1 MVGTLSSMPQLCS
14 HEIVVDGSTIKI
26 TEGGPSRCPDT
37 VVIAGAS
44 SDMTDRLLV
53 RLGRFTRVVSVE
65 KWSPA
70 IIDALHLSN
79 IHIVVAS
86 DGHTVDEIVNL
97 LQRTVTI
104 D

>member
-1 MVGTLSSMPQLCS
+1 MPQLRY

-37 VVIAGAS
+37 VVIVGAN
-44 SDMTDRLLV
+44 SDMADRLLV
-53 RLGRFTRVVSVE
+53 RIGRFTRVVSVQ
-65 KWSPA
+65 KWSSA
-70 IIDALHLSN
+70 IVDALDLTN

-86 DGHTVDEIVNL
+86 STDNVDDVVNL